1 MTLRAVLAVLLLA
14 VPAAAQPVKPTTTE
28 DPAAFDKGLDALFSP
43 NGLTSAQAAARAVRT
58 SPQIRAR
65 AAAVEQAIA
74 QAETAELAR
83 IPFVGL
89 TGRYTRLSHID
100 SPDLGGGFSIPVY
113 DNQYLGEATA
123 QINLSDYLVRY
134 PKTISAARA
143 GADAAKLSQRAN
155 ALDVAADARTTYYEW
170 VRAKLQTL
178 VAKRQLEQ
186 VRATLGQVRALA
198 DAQRVSRADL
208 MRVES
213 EEAQADHAADRLQQ
227 LSDLREEQLRILI
240 GAAPTESLSIGEDV
254 RVDITAPQQT
264 APLDQL
270 VATATKQRLDFQA
283 FDMNIEAV
291 EKQRSAEKAGYFPVL
306 SAFAVADYARPNQ
319 RIFPQE
325 DKFKFTW
332 QAGLQLTWTLNEAL
346 VTRAQD
352 KRFAGQ
358 LAELRANRESLER
371 GTRIAVLSA
380 QQNVDIAVRSFV
392 TSKKGL
398 DAANESY
405 RVRQALLAAQ
415 RATAVE
421 LVDAEANL
429 TRARIAAVNAR
440 IDLRVA
446 LVELE
451 HAIGADAKTD
461 TK

>member
-14 VPAAAQPVKPTTTE
+14 VPAAAQPVKPATTE
-28 DPAAFDKGLDALFSP
+28 DPGAFDKGLDALFSP
-43 NGLTSAQAAARAVRT
+43 NGLTSQQAAARAVRT
-58 SPQIRAR
+58 SPQVRAK
-65 AAAVEQAIA
+65 AAAHDAAIA
-74 QAETAELAR
+74 NEETAELAR
-83 IPFVGL
+83 IPYVGL
-89 TGRYTRLSHID
+89 TARYTRLSPID
-100 SPDLGGGFSIPVY
+100 PVVFAPGASLEFPV
-113 DNQYLGEATA
+113 NNYLGEATA
-123 QINLSDYLVRY
+123 QLNLSDYLVRY
-134 PKTISAARA
+134 PKQIAAARA
-143 GADAAKLSQRAN
+143 NAEAARLGKRAN
-155 ALDVAADARTTYYEW
+155 ELDVAADARTTYYEW

-264 APLDQL
+264 ATLDQL

-283 FDMNIEAV
+283 FDTNIDAL
-291 EKQRSAEKAGYFPVL
+291 EKQRAAEKSGLFPKL

-319 RIFPQE
+319 RVFPQE

-346 VTRAQD
+346 VSNAQD
-352 KRFAGQ
+352 KRFAAD
-358 LAELRANRESLER
+358 LRELRANRESLER
-371 GTRIAVLSA
+371 GTRIAVLNA

>member
-14 VPAAAQPVKPTTTE
+14 VPAAAQPVKPAE
-28 DPAAFDKGLDALFSP
+28 DPGAFDKELNSLFSA

-65 AAAVEQAIA
+65 AAAVDQAIA
-74 QAETAELAR
+74 QEQTAELAR
-83 IPFVGL
+83 IPFVGV
-89 TGRYTRLSHID
+89 TGRYTRLSPID
-100 SPDLGGGFSIPVY
+100 PPNLGGGFSIPVFE
-113 DNQYLGEATA
+113 NQYLGEATA

-134 PKTISAARA
+134 PKQIAAARA
-143 GADAAKLSQRAN
+143 SADAARLDQRAN
-155 ALDVAADARTTYYEW
+155 ELDVAADARITYYEW

-186 VRATLGQVRALA
+186 VRSTLGQVRALA

-213 EEAQADHAADRLQQ
+213 EEANADHAADRLQQ
-227 LSDLREEQLRILI
+227 ISELREEQLRILI

-254 RVDITAPQQT
+254 RVDITAPPSPG
-264 APLDQL
+264 PLDQL
-270 VATATKQRLDFQA
+270 VTNATRDRLDFQA
-283 FDMNIEAV
+283 FDTNIEAV
-291 EKQRSAEKAGYFPVL
+291 EKQRAAEKSSLFPKL
-306 SAFAVADYARPNQ
+306 SAFGVADYARPNQ

-332 QAGLQLTWTLNEAL
+332 QAGVQLTWTLNEAL
-346 VTRAQD
+346 VSNAQD
-352 KRFAGQ
+352 KRFAAQ
-358 LAELRANRESLER
+358 LRELRANRESLER

-380 QQNVDIAVRSFV
+380 QQNVDIAQRSFI

-429 TRARIAAVNAR
+429 TRARITAVNAR

-451 HAIGADAKTD
+451 HAIGADAKAAD
-461 TK
+461 TKR